1 MLSCSPT
8 AFLCYLVL
16 SHAILRNCLIFHVSL
31 SHAILCYIILCSGDL
46 YYHQLPPFITSYLK
60 LSCAL
65 SHQGPYGTIQDHT
78 GPYGTMLDHTGPYR
92 TIRDHTRPYGTIP
105 DHTGPY
111 GTDWLTCAISR
122 GACASKNNVR
132 ALIKY
137 YFIVNILINSQN
149 LTPASGVW
157 TLCIQYNVYQ
167 PWPVYS
173 SSASEVVLL
182 KMF

>member
-1 MLSCSPT
+1 MLSCVIVWFFML
-8 AFLCYLVL
+8 AYLMLFCAISSYVL
-16 SHAILRNCLIFHVSL
+16 VF
-31 SHAILCYIILCSGDL
+31 YIITSFLHLLQVTSSYHVL
-46 YYHQLPPFITSYLK
+46 YHTRG
-60 LSCAL
+60 
-65 SHQGPYGTIQDHT
+65 HTEPYRTIQDHM
-78 GPYGTMLDHTGPYR
+78 GLYW
-92 TIRDHTRPYGTIP
+92 TIR

-132 ALIKY
+132 ALMKY

-157 TLCIQYNVYQ
+157 TLCFQYYVYQ